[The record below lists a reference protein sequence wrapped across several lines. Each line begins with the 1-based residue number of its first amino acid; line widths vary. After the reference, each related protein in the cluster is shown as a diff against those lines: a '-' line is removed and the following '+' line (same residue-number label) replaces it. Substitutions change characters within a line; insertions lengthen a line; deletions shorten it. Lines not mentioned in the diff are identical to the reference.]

1 MPPALTQISMD
12 IKGCGKDISIR
23 GFTIYLGW
31 FWTSLHIDDDRAMT
45 QTVERIR
52 WTVRDLEV
60 LPKSE
65 GTTYELIDGELFVTR
80 SPHRK
85 HQQVSGKIYRV
96 LDAWSEESGLGE
108 AIPAPGIISS
118 DADNVIPDVVWVSR
132 KRLALLEDEAGHL
145 TGFPELVVE
154 VLSPGEPN
162 IRRDREAK
170 LKLYSV
176 QGGQEYWIADRF
188 GQRLEVYRRQNGQLV
203 LVATLMAGDEL
214 RSPLL
219 PDFRCLVSRLF
230 V

>member
-1 MPPALTQISMD
+1 
-12 IKGCGKDISIR
+12 
-23 GFTIYLGW
+23 
-31 FWTSLHIDDDRAMT
+31 MT

-65 GTTYELIDGELFVTR
+65 GTTFELIDGELFVTR

-96 LDAWSEESGLGE
+96 LDDWSEKSGLGE
-108 AIPAPGIISS
+108 AIPAPGIIPSN
-118 DADNVIPDVVWVSR
+118 ADNVIPDVVWVSR
-132 KRLALLEDEAGHL
+132 ERLALLEDEAGHL
-145 TGFPELVVE
+145 TGFPELIVE

-176 QGGQEYWIADRF
+176 QGVQEYWIADRF
-188 GQRLEVYRRQNGQLV
+188 GPRLEVYRRQNGQLV
-203 LVATLMAGDEL
+203 LVATLMIGDEL

-219 PDFRCLVSRLF
+219 PGFRCAVSRLF